1 MCSHWIPLEYL
12 VNVLLLLFVINHQ
25 GQVDGLQQGLLSDT
39 TGHLVGFR
47 GRLPKRLKREDAYS
61 T

>member
-25 GQVDGLQQGLLSDT
+25 GHVEGLQQGLLSDM

-47 GRLPKRLKREDAYS
+47 GRLTKRLNHEDA
-61 T
+61 